1 MIAHEIV
8 SWLPYKVGIIIM
20 YHHVVVAV
28 VVVAVAVA
36 VDFAAAFVVVVK
48 TEALK
53 QNFGRGHQQ
62 NL

>member
-1 MIAHEIV
+1 MIAHEIF
-8 SWLPYKVGIIIM
+8 SWLPYKFGIIIM
-20 YHHVVVAV
+20 YHHHV
-28 VVVAVAVA
+28 VVVVVA
-36 VDFAAAFVVVVK
+36 VDFAAAFVVVVVK